1 MRPMKYQMLSLTQ
14 PTLTLK
20 LHGVRVMIRR
30 PRCNAL
36 CRREIWQT
44 IEGFAI
50 MVCSFNRSTE
60 TICDVRI
67 KKQNVLQFCCGKE
80 DMKLG

>member
-1 MRPMKYQMLSLTQ
+1 MRPLNDQMLSLTQ

-20 LHGVRVMIRR
+20 LHGVGAMIRR

-50 MVCSFNRSTE
+50 MVRSFNRSTE

-67 KKQNVLQFCCGKE
+67 KNKNVLQFCFGKE
-80 DMKLG
+80 DMTLG